1 MRAIQGET
9 VETESLK
16 LNLMITNRLL
26 LLKVNVASLR
36 VLLALH

>member
-16 LNLMITNRLL
+16 LNLMITNRPL